1 MVYRK
6 LTDLTNHRPSFMPY
20 KLVGLALEFFE
31 SGSEMA
37 SGRKRTRERFY
48 DVDEVVE
55 EVFNAEN
62 EFNNKNYMD

>member
-1 MVYRK
+1 
-6 LTDLTNHRPSFMPY
+6 MPY